1 MSYSHLIL
9 NMILVK
15 EGLKTNQ
22 DLLDVEPFTKKTL
35 EVSSILFNYRNIN
48 I

>member
-22 DLLDVEPFTKKTL
+22 DLLDVEPFTKKHL
-35 EVSSILFNYRNIN
+35 KSPVFYLIIEI
-48 I
+48 